1 MDTGDSLEAHGQLAC
16 HAQWRTAEALCQA
29 GGRLKSMPEVVPY
42 LHTHREKTHAH
53 IHIHKC
59 SGTHILVDFQRG
71 RESAGKQLHTV
82 SMLHGW

>member
-42 LHTHREKTHAH
+42 LHTHREKCMHTFTYTNVQAH
-53 IHIHKC
+53 TYKMIFKE
-59 SGTHILVDFQRG
+59 GG
-71 RESAGKQLHTV
+71 RAQGSKYLMSE
-82 SMLHGW
+82 